1 MLIVMYST
9 TYYLVEIINF
19 LIEIVIDK
27 CKIVIDLCTIY
38 PTHRVPNGYGYPP
51 GMGMGKV
58 LYPWVR
64 VWVEVYTHWL
74 YGYGYGIALP
84 CPLPSL
90 IGGSTAD
97 SGRMFR
103 WENFLGIFLRSVAN

>member
-64 VWVEVYTHWL
+64 VWVEVCTH
-74 YGYGYGIALP
+74 
-84 CPLPSL
+84 
-90 IGGSTAD
+90 
-97 SGRMFR
+97 
-103 WENFLGIFLRSVAN
+103 